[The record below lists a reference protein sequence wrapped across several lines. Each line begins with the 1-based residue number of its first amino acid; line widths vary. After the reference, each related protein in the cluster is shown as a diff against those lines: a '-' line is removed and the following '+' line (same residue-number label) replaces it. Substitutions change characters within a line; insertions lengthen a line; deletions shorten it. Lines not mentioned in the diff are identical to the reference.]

1 MSLALRFYLPSSKTS
16 KIPVLQTGAGVITRR
31 NSAKFCSTSCLSL
44 YRPRSDFSKK
54 EISNTPL
61 FPYTLLGTRSYTG
74 NFASTSESTVFRG
87 TSFENRCLHL
97 LEAHL
102 GMVLRRVGGK
112 EDGGVDLN
120 GWWWLPDGAQDT
132 DSTPEF
138 GSSNTDDDV
147 QSSASPFKR
156 IRIIAQCK
164 AEKKKIGPKYVRELE
179 GVVWR
184 YMALAKDDDSG
195 NVPKEPTPI
204 VAVFLS
210 ESPFT
215 KSTILRAMSSQVP
228 FLLVYVPPLADSA
241 LKFEETD
248 SSSASSPGSCI
259 YNPALGASG
268 GLFKGEM
275 EIRWCWSLPTPA
287 HLPSHSKPAIHIG
300 SHGAPALFF
309 RGKRLRGWVPPG
321 LHERREEVGNSFH
334 HS

>member
-1 MSLALRFYLPSSKTS
+1 MTLASRVYLPSSKTS
-16 KIPVLQTGAGVITRR
+16 KLPVLQTGAGVIKRR
-31 NSAKFCSTSCLSL
+31 NSAKFCSTGCLSL
-44 YRPRSDFSKK
+44 YRSHSKK
-54 EISNTPL
+54 EFSNTPPL
-61 FPYTLLGTRSYTG
+61 PYTLFGTRSYTG
-74 NFASTSESTVFRG
+74 NFASTSEIQSTVFRG

-120 GWWWLPDGAQDT
+120 GWWWLPHGAKDT
-132 DSTPEF
+132 DSTLQLA
-138 GSSNTDDDV
+138 SSNTNDDV
-147 QSSASPFKR
+147 QSSAYPFKR

-184 YMALAKDDDSG
+184 YMALEKDHDSG
-195 NVPKEPTPI
+195 NISKESTPV

-228 FLLVYVPPLADSA
+228 FLLVYVPPLADSTH
-241 LKFEETD
+241 KFEETD

-275 EIRWCWSLPTPA
+275 EIRWCWSLPTPT
-287 HLPSHSKPAIHIG
+287 HLPSHSKPAIHRG

-321 LHERREEVGNSFH
+321 VHERREEVGNSFH
-334 HS
+334 DP